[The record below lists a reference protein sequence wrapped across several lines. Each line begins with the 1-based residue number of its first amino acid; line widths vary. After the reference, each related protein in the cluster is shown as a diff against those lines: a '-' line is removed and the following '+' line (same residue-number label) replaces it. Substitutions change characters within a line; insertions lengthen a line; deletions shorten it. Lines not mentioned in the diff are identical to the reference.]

1 MKRTEAIAV
10 LKRVPLF
17 QGLSDR
23 ELRSIA
29 RDARVERPYAAGENI
44 VTEGSPAGSF
54 FVIVEGRAKVI
65 QGGRARKKLEPGAY
79 FGEMGLFDRSPRAA
93 TVQAETQVKT
103 LALSPQSF
111 FEVLAENW
119 TVTRK
124 ILTELSARIRQLD
137 KELV

>member
-1 MKRTEAIAV
+1 MKRTDAIAV
-10 LKRVPLF
+10 LKLVPLF

-23 ELRSIA
+23 ELRSVA
-29 RDARVERPYAAGENI
+29 RDARVEQPYAPGESI

-54 FVIVEGRAKVI
+54 FVIVQGRAKVI
-65 QGGRARKKLEPGAY
+65 QGGKARKSLGPGAY
-79 FGEMGLFDRSPRAA
+79 FGEMSLFDRSPRAA
-93 TVQAETQVKT
+93 TVVAETQVKT

-124 ILTELSARIRQLD
+124 ILIELSSRVRALD
-137 KELV
+137 KEAL